1 MRKSYLSLTGLLLG
15 LAGIFFFASSNAVA
29 EAGSVDALLPDSMKG
44 ATFVGTETCATCHEK
59 QHEEFKLSTH
69 SRIAVEGET
78 EGVAQG
84 CEMCHGPGSIHAEN
98 GGGRGTMINPR
109 KTPEICFTCHM
120 DKKMEFKLPYRHPV
134 LEGHMSCADCHN
146 LHGVDARPWT
156 ATSMDDANEV
166 CFKCHKD
173 KRGPF
178 TWEHQA
184 LRDGCTSCHKVH
196 GSITDKM
203 LVARDANLCL
213 RCHVQ
218 TNFPKLGSD
227 YSHATYLPRGT
238 CWSAG
243 CHTAVH
249 GSYFERYFRDE

>member
-1 MRKSYLSLTGLLLG
+1 MFCVFFFFFNDTATTEIYTLSLH
-15 LAGIFFFASSNAVA
+15 
-29 EAGSVDALLPDSMKG
+29 DALPIS
-44 ATFVGTETCATCHEK
+44 
-59 QHEEFKLSTH
+59 
-69 SRIAVEGET
+69 
-78 EGVAQG
+78 
-84 CEMCHGPGSIHAEN
+84 
-98 GGGRGTMINPR
+98 
-109 KTPEICFTCHM
+109 
-120 DKKMEFKLPYRHPV
+120 
-134 LEGHMSCADCHN
+134 
-146 LHGVDARPWT
+146 RPWT

-184 LRDGCTSCHKVH
+184 LRDGCTTCHKVH

-203 LVARDANLCL
+203 LVARDANLGL

-218 TNFPKLGSD
+218 TNFPKMGSN
-227 YSHATYLPRGT
+227 YNHATYLPRGT